1 MKLISKRSLFVA
13 SIALIVPVVWVYCF
27 QSHQRV
33 QITFLGYE
41 DDSAGAIRAHFEMR
55 NLSDR
60 KSLMLGQL
68 PIQTN
73 SSEGWKWSAR
83 PKVRCESILG
93 VCGIWQDAILAP
105 TNHAYWRVVSISH
118 SLATHKFVE
127 RLSWLV
133 DWKFRPRRIRAGL
146 WGSLSFSD
154 PIPPAIEP
162 YLRYKPPERKPEPA
176 SQWE

>member
-1 MKLISKRSLFVA
+1 MKRISRWSIFVP
-13 SIALIVPVVWVYCF
+13 SIALIFLVVWVCCF
-27 QSHQRV
+27 QGHQQI

-41 DDSAGAIRAHFEMR
+41 DDSAGAIRAHFEMH

-60 KSLMLGQL
+60 KSLMVGEL

-83 PKVRCESILG
+83 QKVSSESILG
-93 VCGIWQDAILAP
+93 VPGIWQQAIPAP
-105 TNHAYWRVVSISH
+105 TNQGYWRVVVISRN
-118 SLATHKFVE
+118 LATDQFVQ

-133 DWKFRPRRIRAGL
+133 DWKFRPRKIRDGL

-162 YLRYKPPERKPEPA
+162 YLRYKPPERKPEPS